1 MDQTKKFKKGII
13 NIEDEKY
20 FNMKSELF
28 NILLFLPNM
37 CYHKAGNPEINEGR
51 KQLMIQLNPSTRWTI
66 NNNLYKKQFKT
77 EPKFPFFSYLFD
89 KKILLKDWGN
99 IQWIKIIIILH
110 LLYRESIV

>member
-1 MDQTKKFKKGII
+1 MNFE
-13 NIEDEKY
+13 NERY
-20 FNMKSELF
+20 FNMESKLF

-51 KQLMIQLNPSTRWTI
+51 KQLMIQLNPATRWTI

-89 KKILLKDWGN
+89 KKILLKD
-99 IQWIKIIIILH
+99 
-110 LLYRESIV
+110 